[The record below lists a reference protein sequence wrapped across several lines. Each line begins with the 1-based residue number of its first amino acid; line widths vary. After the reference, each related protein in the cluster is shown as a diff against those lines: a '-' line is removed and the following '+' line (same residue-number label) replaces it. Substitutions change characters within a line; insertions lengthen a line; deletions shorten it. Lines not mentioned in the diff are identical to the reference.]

1 MHKIFCMRP
10 AMKKRYL
17 TYAGIV
23 AAMVLVGIFIA
34 ICLSSFPFPF
44 LPPSASIDP
53 VTRASV
59 DENNML
65 ILTGTTTL
73 PWYANMSVSI
83 TACPS
88 HGDCTGGIKEWNQAT
103 IIPAAD
109 GGRNRW
115 MGEFDLSQLAPG
127 DYLITVGTYSFG
139 ENYSP
144 IENPPLLTGH
154 FTLGDDNAGPGAIHT
169 RSPAVRPFIR
179 INPVDLAGSTLK
191 ITGITSLPSAT
202 PLAWDLYTITSAS
215 ADNSV
220 GNNGTTLVTEG
231 TEGVNRWAV
240 KIDNVS
246 SGQYKVTITGNPAGT
261 TSPAGMVSAT
271 LDFGV
276 PPALSRNTTGITPGS
291 PFIAIDTLPDIHTE
305 GVYIISGTTSLPSGQ
320 DLMVNV
326 YPAAFET
333 GTYNF
338 SVDASIAGP
347 DTTFSDTG
355 IFSGAAGGTEVVDG
369 TGGENL
375 WSFKLETYK
384 FSPGEYVVNVSNDDF
399 DFATMTLKYGDLFS
413 SRTFTITETSS

>member
-1 MHKIFCMRP
+1 MRP
-10 AMKKRYL
+10 AMKRKYL

-23 AAMVLVGIFIA
+23 AALVLVGMFIA
-34 ICLSSFPFPF
+34 IWASSIPFPF

-53 VTRASV
+53 VTEASV

-88 HGDCTGGIKEWNQAT
+88 EGNCTGGIKKWNQAAV
-103 IIPAAD
+103 IPAAD

-115 MGEFDLSQLAPG
+115 MGAFDLSQLAPA

-139 ENYSP
+139 ENYSL
-144 IENPPLLTGH
+144 IENPPLVTGH
-154 FTLGDDNAGPGAIHT
+154 FTLGDDNAGPGAIHAL
-169 RSPAVRPFIR
+169 SPVVPLYIR
-179 INPVDLAGSTLK
+179 INPVEQAGNTLK
-191 ITGITSLPSAT
+191 ITGITSLPPGT
-202 PLAWDLYTITSAS
+202 PLAWDLYNVTST
-215 ADNSV
+215 SV
-220 GNNGTTLVTEG
+220 GNSVEHNGTTLVTEG
-231 TEGVNRWAV
+231 TEGVNRWV
-240 KIDNVS
+240 VRIDDVS
-246 SGQYKVTITGNPAGT
+246 PGQYTVTITGNPAVR
-261 TSPAGMVSAT
+261 TSPAGTVSAT

-276 PPALSRNTTGITPGS
+276 PPALSGNTTGITPGS

-305 GVYIISGTTSLPSGQ
+305 GVYVISGTTSLPSGQ

-333 GTYNF
+333 GSYNF
-338 SVDASIAGP
+338 TVDTGVAGP

-355 IFSGAAGGTEVVDG
+355 SFSGAGGGITVVNG

-375 WSFKLETYK
+375 WSFRFETYK
-384 FSPGEYVVNVSNDDF
+384 FSPGEYAINVSNDEF
-399 DFATMTLKYGDLFS
+399 DVATMTMKYGGLFGS
-413 SRTFTITETSS
+413 KFFTVTETSS

>member
-1 MHKIFCMRP
+1 
-10 AMKKRYL
+10 MKRKYL

-23 AAMVLVGIFIA
+23 AALVLVCMFIA
-34 ICLSSFPFPF
+34 ICLSSIPFPF

-53 VTRASV
+53 VTDASV

-88 HGDCTGGIKEWNQAT
+88 QGNCTEGIKTWNQAT

-115 MGEFDLSQLAPG
+115 MGEFDLSHLEPA
-127 DYLITVGTYSFG
+127 DYLIAVGTYSFG
-139 ENYSP
+139 ENYSL
-144 IENPPLLTGH
+144 IENLPLASGH
-154 FTLGDDNAGPGAIHT
+154 FTLGDDNAGPGAIHA
-169 RSPAVRPFIR
+169 RSPAVPLYIR
-179 INPVDLAGSTLK
+179 INPIEQAGDTLR
-191 ITGITSLPSAT
+191 ITGITSLPPGT
-202 PLAWDLYTITSAS
+202 PLSLDLYTVTSAS
-215 ADNSV
+215 AVNSV
-220 GNNGTTLVTEG
+220 ENNGTTLVTDG

-240 KIDNVS
+240 KIDDVS
-246 SGQYKVTITGNPAGT
+246 PGQYKVTITGNPAGT

-291 PFIAIDTLPDIHTE
+291 PFITIDTLPDIHTE
-305 GVYIISGTTSLPSGQ
+305 GVYVISGTTSLPFGQ
-320 DLMVNV
+320 ELMVNV

-333 GTYNF
+333 GSYNF

-355 IFSGAAGGTEVVDG
+355 SFSGAGGGITVVNG

-375 WSFKLETYK
+375 WLFRLETYK

-399 DFATMTLKYGDLFS
+399 DVTTMTMKYGGLFGSKIFTVTEAS
-413 SRTFTITETSS
+413 S